1 MIERFR
7 SRFAFIGVLVI
18 LMFAALI
25 LKLNNI
31 MIIQS
36 DTISDTLVARTT
48 KTIPVYGERGKILD
62 VNGIPLAMDQKC
74 YNVVFTRTV
83 SLGTK
88 SIRSEYTQ
96 KFIELY
102 NIVTENG
109 GEFIDTFAIRR
120 NDSGEY
126 YFYWGDISEAA
137 AKTRETRWRSNM
149 YVSTTATAEEIFM
162 DLCDK
167 YQIPTDLPYDEIRSL
182 LSVWQEIQ
190 LSSYLSYLPVTIS
203 SNVDSDCV
211 AEVMSKS
218 DTLTGVSIE
227 ESTTRVYT
235 KNSTAAHI
243 IGYMGKMN
251 DDTTISHYKNLG
263 YSSDSLIGVA
273 GIEKTMEETL
283 SANLTDRQG
292 EKVVQTDIKG
302 KITSEI
308 SSKEATNGSDVFLTI
323 DLALQEVLDEAL
335 KENIEQ
341 VNQFEQQRVASNYDK
356 YKGVLATREIE
367 MCTSGAA
374 IVMDVNS
381 GNVLAMSSYPSYD
394 LNLFSGGISTE
405 EYASLTNDKSTPL
418 LNKAISSKAA
428 PGSIFKMVTGLAGL
442 EEGAITRNTIIH
454 DNIVFTEGIDERS
467 APKCY
472 SSIGHGDVDIVKALE
487 VSCNYYF
494 YTVASRLKIDKINNW
509 AEKFG
514 LTSKTG
520 IQLPGESTG
529 QIGGQSVLYDNTKDV
544 DNQKTSKARL
554 VYNKIV
560 ELLKEDCEK
569 SNITVD
575 DTKIATAATR
585 IIKLVGQTSEVGPQ
599 IRGIMSEELGI
610 SETVNLQKFWYKDIS
625 DLLYD
630 ITWNQ
635 LLTVTTGIGQGVSL
649 ITPIEAVR
657 YISAIANGGTVYN
670 ANLIDK
676 IIDANGNVTE
686 TQPSVYYKLNASAAN
701 LSYIKQ
707 GMQKVVSDED
717 GGTAASEF
725 STFKYKNQIA
735 GKTGTSQTGYKGVNV
750 DIENTSWFVCYAPR
764 DNPQIAIVVYL
775 PRGYSGSKGAYTVKK
790 VVEFYLD
797 RLYGSSTTT
806 QTYTQYNSINN

>member
-1 MIERFR
+1 MIERFT
-7 SRFAFIGVLVI
+7 SRFAVIGVLVI

-36 DTISDTLVARTT
+36 DSISDTLVARTT

-74 YNVVFTRTV
+74 YNVVFTRAE
-83 SLGTK
+83 SLGSK
-88 SIRSEYTQ
+88 SVRSEYTQ

-102 NIVTENG
+102 NVVTQNG
-109 GEFIDTFAIRR
+109 GKFIDTFAIRR
-120 NDSGEY
+120 NDNGEY

-251 DDTTISHYKNLG
+251 DDTTVSYYKNLG

-341 VNQFEQQRVASNYDK
+341 VNQFEQQRIASNHDK
-356 YKGVLATREIE
+356 YKDVLATRDIE

-374 IVMDVNS
+374 IVMDVNN

-405 EYASLTNDKSTPL
+405 EYAALTNDKSTPL

-428 PGSIFKMVTGLAGL
+428 PGSIFKLVVGLAGL
-442 EEGAITRNTIIH
+442 EEGVITRNTVIH
-454 DNIVFTEGIDERS
+454 DNIYFTDGIDIGS
-467 APKCY
+467 APK
-472 SSIGHGDVDIVKALE
+472 SEGNGDVDIVEAIE

-494 YTVASRLKIDKINNW
+494 YTVASKLKIDKINNW
-509 AEKFG
+509 AEKLG

-529 QIGGQSVLYDNTKDV
+529 QIGGQSVLYDSTKDI

-560 ELLKEDCEK
+560 ELLKADCEK

-599 IRGIMSEELGI
+599 IRGIMREELGI

-625 DLLYD
+625 DLLYE

-670 ANLIDK
+670 ANLISRIVDS
-676 IIDANGNVTE
+676 NGNVTQ
-686 TQPSVYYKLNASAAN
+686 TQPSVYYKLNVSAAN
-701 LSYIKQ
+701 LSYLKQ
-707 GMQKVVSDED
+707 GLQQVVTGED
-717 GGTAASEF
+717 GGTAVSAF
-725 STFKYKNQIA
+725 SGFKYKDQIA
-735 GKTGTSQTGYKGVNV
+735 GKTGTSQTGYKGTNV
-750 DIENTSWFVCYAPR
+750 DIENNSWFVCYAPR
-764 DNPQIAIVVYL
+764 DNPKIAIVVYL
-775 PRGYSGSKGAYTVKK
+775 PRGFAGSQGAYTAKQ
-790 VVEFYLD
+790 VVQFYLD

-806 QTYTQYNSINN
+806 QNDTQYNSINN